1 MLFRLSW
8 KNIWRNKKRSL
19 IIIGAVTIGIG
30 SGIFLMAFYNGMIEQ
45 RVRSA
50 IQNEVSH
57 IQLHHPEFR
66 KDHDIKYYLDN
77 GSLALKQIQANKNVR
92 QASGRVV
99 IAGMIASASGSS
111 GININ
116 GVMPA
121 EETLLTG
128 LKNKLI
134 DGTYFDSL
142 KRNQILISEKL
153 LKKLQLK
160 LRNKTIITF
169 QDING
174 NIASAAFRISG
185 VFKTVNTPYDESNV
199 FVTIRDIDSLAGIQG
214 QYNEIAL
221 LLHSNNLLA
230 STETELKRSLPGTEI
245 KNWKEISP
253 EIGLTVSVA
262 DQMVLIFM
270 GIILLALAFG
280 IINTM
285 LMAILERTRE
295 IGMLL
300 ALGMNRLKIFL
311 MVLMETVLLVL
322 AGCPAGILIALAAIS
337 ITNKTGI
344 TFEKFTEVYS
354 SFGYENV
361 IFPELT
367 LRQFILSMMLVIL
380 TAIFASLFPAWRAL
394 RLKPAE
400 AMRK

>member
-1 MLFRLSW
+1 MLFRVSW

-19 IIIGAVTIGIG
+19 IIIAAVTIGIG
-30 SGIFLMAFYNGMIEQ
+30 SGIFLMAFYNGMVEQ

-77 GSLALKQIQANKNVR
+77 GSLTLKRIQANKNVK
-92 QASGRVV
+92 QAAGRVV

-121 EETLLTG
+121 EENILTG

-134 DGTYFDSL
+134 DGIYFDSL
-142 KRNQILISEKL
+142 KRNEILIGEKL

-185 VFKTVNTPYDESNV
+185 IFKTVNTPYDENNV
-199 FVTIRDIDSLAGIQG
+199 FVNISDVDSLAGIQG

-230 STETELKRSLPGTEI
+230 STETELKRSFPGTEI

-300 ALGMNRLKIFL
+300 ALGMNRLKIFI
-311 MVLMETVLLVL
+311 MVLTETVLLVL
-322 AGCPAGILIALAAIS
+322 AGCPAGILIALTAIS

-367 LRQFILSMMLVIL
+367 LRQFILSMLLVIL
-380 TAIFASLFPAWRAL
+380 TAIIASLFPAWRAL

>member
-1 MLFRLSW
+1 MLFKVSW
-8 KNIWRNKKRSL
+8 KNIWRNKKRSF
-19 IIIGAVTIGIG
+19 IIIAAVTIGIG
-30 SGIFLMAFYNGMIEQ
+30 SGIFLMAFYNGMVEQ

-66 KDHDIKYYLDN
+66 KDHDIKYYLNN
-77 GSLALKQIQANKNVR
+77 GSLVLKQVQANKNVK
-92 QASGRVV
+92 QAAGRV
-99 IAGMIASASGSS
+99 IITGMIASASGSS

-116 GVMPA
+116 GVMPP
-121 EETLLTG
+121 EENRLTE

-134 DGTYFDSL
+134 DGVYFDSL
-142 KRNQILISEKL
+142 KRNEILIGEKL

-185 VFKTVNTPYDESNV
+185 IFKTVNTPYDENNV
-199 FVTIRDIDSLAGIQG
+199 FVNIRDIDSLAGIQD

-230 STETELKRSLPGTEI
+230 STETWLKRSYPGTEI

-300 ALGMNRLKIFL
+300 ALGMNRLKVFT

-322 AGCPAGILIALAAIS
+322 AGCPAGILIAMTAIS

-344 TFEKFTEVYS
+344 SFEKFTEVYS

-361 IFPELT
+361 IFPDLT

-380 TAIFASLFPAWRAL
+380 TAIIASLFPAWRAL